1 MHWVSCA
8 KLSGV
13 SRVALHKVFT
23 CCFQYCS
30 KSVTTTLSRI
40 FSCAMLSGAFLTT
53 FYEVFTCAMLSQK
66 YSLEKYW
73 TRYFPAQCCLEP
85 LGQHYTSFLPV
96 PCYLK
101 SVKTTLN
108 KIFFLCDFVWS
119 LFDKIAQGFYLCH
132 VVSKLLRHHW
142 TRFEQ
147 QCCLEPLGQHYTKL
161 FVQCWPRAHIHVF
174 AGNNLYSVLLICL
187 SQPTLLKRI
196 TYAMLAHSPWTTL
209 QSKIS
214 YSVVLIYVGQ
224 HCARKLPV
232 QCWSWLTDNCS

>member
-1 MHWVSCA
+1 MQCRGNLCNVDATFAVPGYYQKINRSFKINVAQTKMHWVSCA

-66 YSLEKYW
+66 YSLGKYW

-119 LFDKIAQGFYLCH
+119 LFDKIA
-132 VVSKLLRHHW
+132 
-142 TRFEQ
+142 
-147 QCCLEPLGQHYTKL
+147 
-161 FVQCWPRAHIHVF
+161 
-174 AGNNLYSVLLICL
+174 
-187 SQPTLLKRI
+187 
-196 TYAMLAHSPWTTL
+196 
-209 QSKIS
+209 
-214 YSVVLIYVGQ
+214 
-224 HCARKLPV
+224 
-232 QCWSWLTDNCS
+232 